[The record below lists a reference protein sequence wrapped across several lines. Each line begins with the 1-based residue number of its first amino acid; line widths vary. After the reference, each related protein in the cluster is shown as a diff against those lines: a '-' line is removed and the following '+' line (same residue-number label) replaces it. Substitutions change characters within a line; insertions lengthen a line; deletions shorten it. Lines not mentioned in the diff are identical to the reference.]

1 MLTNTFLCVILCVEC
16 GNSWWI
22 SAKNLRK
29 ESAVDMVQ
37 IVPDASSQTQENLR
51 AVIASN
57 IAELRKNRGMT
68 QQELATRLNYTDK
81 AISKWERGESV
92 PDILVLKQ
100 ISDMFGVTVDYLLS
114 DTHEPIQSLNDE
126 EQARAAVETARRQ
139 HMVRARGFVTGMSI
153 LLVWMAAMVMFIVFQ
168 TVSANH
174 LFHWFVFACAV
185 CASLIL
191 WLVMNSIWFN
201 RRRNYLIISL
211 LMWSVLILLFMSVW
225 FLADRIL
232 WLVFLLGLPGQAIIV
247 MWSHLKPKDD

>member
-1 MLTNTFLCVILCVEC
+1 MDSRE
-16 GNSWWI
+16 
-22 SAKNLRK
+22 NLRK
-29 ESAVDMVQ
+29 ESAADMAQ
-37 IVPDASSQTQENLR
+37 IFPDTTPQTQENLR
-51 AVIASN
+51 AVIAFN
-57 IAELRKNRGMT
+57 IAELRKSRGMT
-68 QQELATRLNYTDK
+68 QQELAAQLNYTDK
-81 AISKWERGESV
+81 AISKWERGESI
-92 PDILVLKQ
+92 PDVLVLKQ

-114 DTHEPIQSLNDE
+114 DTHEPIQSPNDE
-126 EQARAAVETARRQ
+126 EQARAEAEAAHHQ
-139 HMVRARGFVTGMSI
+139 HMIRARGFVTGMSI